1 MVGKDYTKERIRDNA
16 VKHLAGCDEATVEQL
31 WGKVIA
37 TFEQWKQEHG
47 NRKTKAPRGMLSDL
61 VGAKLIPFKK
71 AAPWQCADLPTPSPL
86 GLADKLI
93 GDKYPPFLAVINE
106 TGIEKVLAVLIL
118 GSGEASTDDLQP
130 FHEFLIK
137 NETAKSVTKQWQ
149 MIEAIKERQ
158 KRRNLDLGPIA
169 AAKKRTKEAALR
181 RATLDKAIN
190 DLFDTPEKPGW
201 GMTNDG
207 ITAYLMKQGG
217 YGYEK
222 TTVHERVKTLAR
234 DHRAERRK
242 TALAQC
248 ATK

>member
-1 MVGKDYTKERIRDNA
+1 MFGTDNTRERIHDNA
-16 VKHLAGCDEATVEQL
+16 RKQLADCDDAAIEQL
-31 WGKVIA
+31 WGKVITA
-37 TFEQWKQEHG
+37 FNQWKQEHG
-47 NRKTKAPRGMLSDL
+47 NRKPKAYRGMLSDL
-61 VGAKLIPFKK
+61 IGAKLIPFKK
-71 AAPWQCADLPTPSPL
+71 AEPWQCADLPTPSPL

-93 GDKYPPFLAVINE
+93 GDKYAPFLAVINE
-106 TGIEKVLAVLIL
+106 TGFEKVLAVLIL

-137 NETAKSVTKQWQ
+137 NETAKSVTKRWQ

-169 AAKKRTKEAALR
+169 AAKKRTEKAAPK

-190 DLFDTPEKPGW
+190 DLFDTPEKAGW

-207 ITAYLMKQGG
+207 ITAFLMKHGG
-217 YGYEK
+217 YGYK
-222 TTVHERVKTLAR
+222 KSVVLMRVKKLAAG
-234 DHRAERRK
+234 HHEERRK
-242 TALAQC
+242 KALAQC